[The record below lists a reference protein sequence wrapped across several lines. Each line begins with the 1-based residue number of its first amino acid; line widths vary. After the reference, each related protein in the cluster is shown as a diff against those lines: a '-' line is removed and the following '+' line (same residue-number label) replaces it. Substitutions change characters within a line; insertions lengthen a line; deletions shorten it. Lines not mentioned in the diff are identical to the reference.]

1 MARSDLIEIEG
12 VVTKFLGF
20 GLIEVTS
27 KDVVVKAK
35 SSGKLLKRNIKILV
49 GDRVKVGVSPY
60 DPSHGI
66 ITWRSK

>member
-49 GDRVKVGVSPY
+49 GDRVNC
-60 DPSHGI
+60 
-66 ITWRSK
+66 

>member
-12 VVTKFLGF
+12 VVTRFLGF
-20 GLIEVTS
+20 GLMEVTCD
-27 KDVVVKAK
+27 KVVVKAK
-35 SSGKLLKRNIKILV
+35 SSGKLLNRNIKILV

-66 ITWRSK
+66 VTWRYK

>member
-1 MARSDLIEIEG
+1 MAKSDLLEVEG

-20 GLIEVTS
+20 GQMEVTCENM
-27 KDVVVKAK
+27 VITAK
-35 SSGKLLKRNIKILV
+35 SSGKLITRNIKILL

-66 ITWRSK
+66 ITWRYK

>member
-1 MARSDLIEIEG
+1 MAKNDLIELEG

-20 GLIEVTS
+20 GVMEVTW
-27 KDVVVKAK
+27 DHGVIKAK
-35 SSGKLLKRNIKILV
+35 CSGKLMTRHIKILV

-66 ITWRSK
+66 VTWRYK

>member
-20 GLIEVTS
+20 GVMEVTS
-27 KDVVVKAK
+27 KDVTVKAK

-66 ITWRSK
+66 VTWRYK